1 MAPALRQKPYFVTYA
16 HMHQCYGG
24 RKGGSVMDLDVLSTP
39 GHLISLAARGFARL
53 SEARLK
59 PLGFGVG
66 HLPVLVALQDGR
78 ASTQRDLARF
88 AKIEQPPMAQMLARM
103 ERDGL
108 IQRAPDPADGRS
120 SRITLTEVA
129 EARLPD
135 AVAVLLRGNREVLR
149 GFTDEETGLLIAL
162 LTRLIANLDR
172 VASIEASPGTPISEK
187 GD

>member
-1 MAPALRQKPYFVTYA
+1 
-16 HMHQCYGG
+16 
-24 RKGGSVMDLDVLSTP
+24 MDLDVLSTP

-53 SEARLK
+53 SEARLR

-66 HLPVLVALQDGR
+66 HLPVLVALRDGR

-88 AKIEQPPMAQMLARM
+88 ARIEQPPMAQMLARM
-103 ERDGL
+103 ERDRL

-129 EARLPD
+129 RARLPD
-135 AVAVLLRGNREVLR
+135 AITVLLRGNHEVLR
-149 GFTDEETGLLIAL
+149 GFTDEEARLLVAL

-172 VASIEASPGTPISEK
+172 VASVEASSGAPISETE
-187 GD
+187 D

>member
-1 MAPALRQKPYFVTYA
+1 
-16 HMHQCYGG
+16 
-24 RKGGSVMDLDVLSTP
+24 MDIDVLSTP

-66 HLPVLVALQDGR
+66 QVPVLVALQDGR

-108 IQRAPDPADGRS
+108 IKRTPDPADGRS
-120 SRITLTEVA
+120 SRITLTRVA
-129 EARLPD
+129 KARLSN
-135 AVAVLLRGNREVLR
+135 AIATVLRGNREVLR
-149 GFTDEETGLLIAL
+149 NFTDEEAGMLVDL

-172 VASIEASPGTPISEK
+172 VANVEASPSAEEAG
-187 GD
+187 

>member
-1 MAPALRQKPYFVTYA
+1 ME
-16 HMHQCYGG
+16 
-24 RKGGSVMDLDVLSTP
+24 RKLLSTP

-66 HLPVLVALQDGR
+66 HVPVLVALQDGR

-88 AKIEQPPMAQMLARM
+88 ARIEQPPMAQMLARM

-108 IQRAPDPADGRS
+108 IRRVPDPADGRS
-120 SRITLTEVA
+120 SRITLTEAA

-135 AVAVLLRGNREVLR
+135 AIATIFAGNAEALR
-149 GFTDEETGLLIAL
+149 GFSEAEQTQLINLLE
-162 LTRLIANLDR
+162 RLIDNLDR
-172 VASIEASPGTPISEK
+172 LAE
-187 GD
+187 

>member
-1 MAPALRQKPYFVTYA
+1 VCVT
-16 HMHQCYGG
+16 
-24 RKGGSVMDLDVLSTP
+24 DLDVLSTP

-149 GFTDEETGLLIAL
+149 GFTDEESGMLTGLLK
-162 LTRLIANLDR
+162 RLIANLDR
-172 VASIEASPGTPISEK
+172 IASAEASPEL
-187 GD
+187 

>member
-1 MAPALRQKPYFVTYA
+1 MN
-16 HMHQCYGG
+16 
-24 RKGGSVMDLDVLSTP
+24 LDVLSTP

-59 PLGFGVG
+59 PLGFGLG

-88 AKIEQPPMAQMLARM
+88 AKVEQPPMAQMLARM

-108 IQRAPDPADGRS
+108 IRRAPDPADGRS
-120 SRITLTEVA
+120 SRITLTEAA

-135 AVAVLLRGNREVLR
+135 AIATLLRGNQEVLS
-149 GFTDEETGLLIAL
+149 GFTEEEARLLVDL

-172 VASIEASPGTPISEK
+172 VASV
-187 GD
+187 D

>member
-1 MAPALRQKPYFVTYA
+1 
-16 HMHQCYGG
+16 
-24 RKGGSVMDLDVLSTP
+24 MDQDVLSTP

-66 HLPVLVALQDGR
+66 HLPVLVALREGR

-108 IQRAPDPADGRS
+108 IERIPDPTDGRM
-120 SRITLTEVA
+120 SRITLTAAA

-135 AVAVLLRGNREVLR
+135 AIAVLFRGNHEAL
-149 GFTDEETGLLIAL
+149 GDFTDEEAGLLVAL
-162 LTRLIANLDR
+162 LRRLIANLDR
-172 VASIEASPGTPISEK
+172 LASAEPSASAPIS
-187 GD
+187 D

>member
-1 MAPALRQKPYFVTYA
+1 MQKDES
-16 HMHQCYGG
+16 M
-24 RKGGSVMDLDVLSTP
+24 LEVLATP

-53 SEARLK
+53 SEARLR

-66 HLPVLVALQDGR
+66 HLPVLVALRDGR

-108 IQRAPDPADGRS
+108 IRRTPDPADGRS
-120 SRITLTEVA
+120 SRVSLTRAA
-129 EARLPD
+129 EARLPS
-135 AVAVLLRGNREVLR
+135 AIATLLQGNSEALS
-149 GFTDEETGLLIAL
+149 GFTDEEAAQLVGL

-172 VASIEASPGTPISEK
+172 VASVEASPNDPS
-187 GD
+187 

>member
-1 MAPALRQKPYFVTYA
+1 MG
-16 HMHQCYGG
+16 H
-24 RKGGSVMDLDVLSTP
+24 DVLSTP
-39 GHLISLAARGFARL
+39 GHLISLAARAFARL

-66 HLPVLVALQDGR
+66 HLPVLVALRDGR

-108 IQRAPDPADGRS
+108 IRRAPDPADGRS
-120 SRITLTEVA
+120 RRITLTETA

-135 AVAVLLRGNREVLR
+135 AVAVLLQGNHEALR
-149 GFTDEETGLLIAL
+149 DFTDEEARLLVAL
-162 LTRLIANLDR
+162 LTRLIANLDQI
-172 VASIEASPGTPISEK
+172 ASVDTAPGTS
-187 GD
+187 G

>member
-1 MAPALRQKPYFVTYA
+1 
-16 HMHQCYGG
+16 
-24 RKGGSVMDLDVLSTP
+24 MDLDVLATP

-53 SEARLK
+53 SETRLK

-66 HLPVLVALQDGR
+66 HLPVLVALRDGR

-88 AKIEQPPMAQMLARM
+88 AKTEQPPMAQMLARM

-108 IQRAPDPADGRS
+108 ITRTPDPSDGRS
-120 SRITLTEVA
+120 SRITLTALA

-135 AVAVLLRGNREVLR
+135 AVAVLLRGNHEALR
-149 GFTDEETGLLIAL
+149 GFTDAEAGLLIDL

-172 VASIEASPGTPISEK
+172 IAGVDGSPHAA
-187 GD
+187 

>member
-1 MAPALRQKPYFVTYA
+1 
-16 HMHQCYGG
+16 
-24 RKGGSVMDLDVLSTP
+24 MDLDVLSTP

-78 ASTQRDLARF
+78 VSTQRDLARF

-108 IQRAPDPADGRS
+108 IRRAPDSADGRS
-120 SRITLTEVA
+120 HRITLTKIA

-135 AVAVLLRGNREVLR
+135 AIAVLLRGNLEVLR
-149 GFTDEETGLLIAL
+149 GFTDEEAGLLVAL

-172 VASIEASPGTPISEK
+172 VASVEASPGTPISEK

>member
-1 MAPALRQKPYFVTYA
+1 MKKLE
-16 HMHQCYGG
+16 
-24 RKGGSVMDLDVLSTP
+24 VLATP

-66 HLPVLVALQDGR
+66 HLPVLVALRDGR

-108 IQRAPDPADGRS
+108 IARTPDPDDGRS
-120 SRITLTEVA
+120 SRITLTKVA
-129 EARLPD
+129 EARLPE
-135 AVAVLLRGNREVLR
+135 AIAVLLKGNREALR
-149 GFTDEETGLLIAL
+149 GFNDEETGTLIEL

-172 VASIEASPGTPISEK
+172 IAGVEASPRSRGSKK
-187 GD
+187 GE

>member
-1 MAPALRQKPYFVTYA
+1 MER
-16 HMHQCYGG
+16 
-24 RKGGSVMDLDVLSTP
+24 DVLSTP

-66 HLPVLVALQDGR
+66 HLPVLIALREGR

-108 IQRAPDPADGRS
+108 IRRTPDPADRRS

-135 AVAVLLRGNREVLR
+135 AIEILFQGNHEVLR
-149 GFTDEETGLLIAL
+149 DFSDDEADLLVAL
-162 LTRLIANLDR
+162 LARLIANLDR
-172 VASIEASPGTPISEK
+172 IASTEAAPGASTSE
-187 GD
+187 GE

>member
-1 MAPALRQKPYFVTYA
+1 MQRSGKQNVINL
-16 HMHQCYGG
+16 H
-24 RKGGSVMDLDVLSTP
+24 VLSTP

-103 ERDGL
+103 ERNGL
-108 IQRAPDPADGRS
+108 IQRTPDPEDGRS
-120 SRITLTEVA
+120 SRITLTDIA
-129 EARLPD
+129 KARLPD
-135 AVAVLLRGNREVLR
+135 AVAILLQGNQDVLR
-149 GFTDEETGLLIAL
+149 GFTDAEAGQLVSL
-162 LTRLIANLDR
+162 LTRLIGNLDHL
-172 VASIEASPGTPISEK
+172 ASPDPCEPGR
-187 GD
+187 

>member
-1 MAPALRQKPYFVTYA
+1 MMNARTEMA
-16 HMHQCYGG
+16 
-24 RKGGSVMDLDVLSTP
+24 MDLDVLSTP

-66 HLPVLVALQDGR
+66 NLPVLVALQDGQ

-88 AKIEQPPMAQMLARM
+88 ARTEQPPMAQMLARM

-108 IQRAPDPADGRS
+108 IERAPDPADGRS
-120 SRITLTEVA
+120 RRITLTKVA
-129 EARLPD
+129 QARLPD
-135 AVAVLLRGNREVLR
+135 AVTVLLQGNQEALR
-149 GFTDEETGLLIAL
+149 DFTEEEAQQLIAL

-172 VASIEASPGTPISEK
+172 IASVDPS
-187 GD
+187 

>member
-1 MAPALRQKPYFVTYA
+1 MHVCIMVTVDA
-16 HMHQCYGG
+16 
-24 RKGGSVMDLDVLSTP
+24 RVSVMDLDVLSTP

-108 IQRAPDPADGRS
+108 IQRTPDPADGRS
-120 SRITLTEVA
+120 SHVTLTEVA

-135 AVAVLLRGNREVLR
+135 AVAALLRGNHEVLR
-149 GFTDEETGLLIAL
+149 DFTDEEAGLLVDL

-172 VASIEASPGTPISEK
+172 VASVEASPGTPIFEK

>member
-1 MAPALRQKPYFVTYA
+1 MK
-16 HMHQCYGG
+16 
-24 RKGGSVMDLDVLSTP
+24 LDVLSTP

-66 HLPVLVALQDGR
+66 HLPVLVALQNGQ

-88 AKIEQPPMAQMLARM
+88 ARIEQPPMAQMLARM

-108 IQRAPDPADGRS
+108 IQRTPDPADGRS
-120 SRITLTEVA
+120 SRITLTPAA

-135 AVAVLLRGNREVLR
+135 AIAVLLRGNEEVLR
-149 GFTDEETGLLIAL
+149 GFTEEEAGLLADM
-162 LTRLIANLDR
+162 LTRLIANLDQ
-172 VASIEASPGTPISEK
+172 VVSVET
-187 GD
+187 